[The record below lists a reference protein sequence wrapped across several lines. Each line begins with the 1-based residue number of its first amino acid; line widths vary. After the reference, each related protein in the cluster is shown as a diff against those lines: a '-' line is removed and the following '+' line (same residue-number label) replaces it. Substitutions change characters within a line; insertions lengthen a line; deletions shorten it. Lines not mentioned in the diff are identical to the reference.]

1 MAGSN
6 TFGGTIK
13 LEGEKAYR
21 EAIQQINSDLKVMA
35 SEMGK
40 VTAEFG
46 KNDKSASSLTS
57 RNKVL
62 AEQIDKQ
69 KEKILTLKG
78 ALEQS
83 SEKYGEN
90 DKKTNDW
97 KISLNKAE
105 AELIKLEKELS
116 DNEKIL
122 KDSKNATEDNSKSL
136 KKFGDSANDAGQK
149 TLKLGDLIKAN
160 LISEAIIG
168 GIKSL
173 GSAIMDVA
181 RKFGEFVS
189 DGIKNASNLQ
199 EAQNVVDVTF
209 GESAEIIND
218 WSRKAAGAY
227 GMSELSAKQ
236 YTGTIGA
243 MFKSMGL
250 ADEQVLSMSTDMVG
264 LAGDFASFYN
274 LGHEEAFNK
283 IRAGISGETEP
294 LKQLGINMSVANL
307 EAFALSQGIDK
318 TYNSMT
324 QAEQATLRYNYL
336 MSVSADAQGDFART
350 SGSYANQLRIA
361 QLNMENLATGIG
373 AKLLPI
379 CNEAL
384 TIFNGMF
391 SGTMDVSTG
400 FSKLTEMVVNLA
412 NDLLNSLPQ
421 IAETAGQIITSLVNG
436 ITAMLPQLA
445 SVATSIITTLVNT
458 LSANVAQITTAAVQ
472 IILTLAE
479 ALINSLPELLNA
491 AIQIVVALVNGIT
504 QALPTLVPA
513 IVNAVILMVNTLL
526 ANIPLILQAGIDLL
540 MALVDAI
547 PTVITALI
555 QALPTIITTIIN
567 ALIES
572 IPLLIG
578 AAIELFMA
586 LVEAIPIIVVEL
598 VKALPQI
605 VTAIIQGLARL
616 PELLWNILTECI
628 GKFINWGDQSE
639 TEGAQGSQNF
649 LAQVINV
656 IKELPAR
663 VWEWLQNAISRVGE
677 FFGNI
682 INTAGSKAS
691 EFVSTVINFV
701 GELPGRIWNG
711 IIGAVSSVASWG
723 SQLLSAGINAAH
735 NLVNGIWNTI
745 CELPGK
751 MLNIGGDLVRGLWE
765 GISNVTDWVLDK
777 IRGFGSS
784 ILNGIKSFFGIASP
798 SKLFE
803 EQIGKNLALGV
814 GEGFS
819 GSMKDIS
826 KQMQSAIPTDFNVE
840 PTLSMAYNSSLTQP
854 QVENPNFAH
863 SGITVNIENF
873 VNNRAQDVQAF
884 AQELEFYSRRSSFA
898 LG

>member
-21 EAIQQINSDLKVMA
+21 EAIKQINSDLKVMA

-105 AELIKLEKELS
+105 AELIKLEKELG

-189 DGIKNASNLQ
+189 NGIKNASDLQ
-199 EAQNVVDVTF
+199 ESQNVVDVTF
-209 GESAEIIND
+209 GESAETIND

-274 LGHEEAFNK
+274 LEHEEAFNK

-318 TYNSMT
+318 AYNSMT

-373 AKLLPI
+373 TKLMPI

-445 SVATSIITTLVNT
+445 PVATSVITTLVNT
-458 LSANVAQITTAAVQ
+458 FSGNVAQITTAAVQ

-526 ANIPLILQAGIDLL
+526 ANIPLILQTGIDLL

-586 LVEAIPIIVVEL
+586 LVEAIPIITVEL
-598 VKALPQI
+598 IKALPQI

-616 PELLWNILTECI
+616 PELLWNILTECV

-639 TEGAQGSQNF
+639 TEGAQGSQSF
-649 LAQVINV
+649 LTQVINV

-663 VWEWLQNAISRVGE
+663 VWEWLQNAIARVGE

-723 SQLLSAGINAAH
+723 GQLLSAGIGAAQ

>member
-21 EAIQQINSDLKVMA
+21 EALRQINSELKVMA

-40 VTAEFG
+40 VTAEFS

-57 RNKVL
+57 RNKIL

-69 KEKILTLKG
+69 KEKITALKN

-90 DKKTNDW
+90 DKKTNAW

-116 DNEKIL
+116 DNEKAL
-122 KDSKNATEDNSKSL
+122 KDSENATEDNSKSL

-160 LISEAIIG
+160 LISDAIIS
-168 GIKSL
+168 GIKAL

-189 DGIKNASNLQ
+189 NGIKNASNLQ
-199 EAQNVVDVTF
+199 EVQNVVDVTF
-209 GESAEIIND
+209 EESAGIIND
-218 WSRKAAGAY
+218 WATKAASAY

-250 ADEQVLSMSTDMVG
+250 ADEQVLSMSSDMVG

-274 LGHEEAFNK
+274 LEHEEAFNK

-307 EAFALSQGIDK
+307 EAFALFQGIDK
-318 TYNSMT
+318 SHNSMT

-336 MSVSADAQGDFART
+336 MSVSADAQGDFVRT
-350 SGSYANQLRIA
+350 SDSYANQLRIA

-391 SGTMDVSTG
+391 SGTMDISTG

-421 IAETAGQIITSLVNG
+421 IAETAGQIITSFASG
-436 ITAMLPQLA
+436 ITAMLPQLVP
-445 SVATSIITTLVNT
+445 VATSVITTLVST
-458 LSANVAQITTAAVQ
+458 FSSNVAQITTAAVQ

-504 QALPTLVPA
+504 QALPVLVPA
-513 IVNAVILMVNTLL
+513 IVSAVILMVNTLL
-526 ANIPLILQAGIDLL
+526 ANVPLILQTGIDLL

-547 PTVITALI
+547 PTVVTALV
-555 QALPTIITTIIN
+555 QNLPTIITTIID

-616 PELLWNILTECI
+616 PELLWNILTECV
-628 GKFINWGDQSE
+628 GKFISWGDQSE
-639 TEGAQGSQNF
+639 NEGAQGSQSF
-649 LAQVINV
+649 LTQVINI

-663 VWEWLQNAISRVGE
+663 VWEWLQNAITNISS
-677 FFGNI
+677 FFNDI
-682 INTAGSKAS
+682 LNTAAEMTPQFVNTIIS
-691 EFVSTVINFV
+691 FVS
-701 GELPGRIWNG
+701 ELPGKIWDG
-711 IIGAVSSVASWG
+711 IIGAVSAVTEWG
-723 SQLLSAGINAAH
+723 NQLLTAGINAAQ
-735 NLVNGIWNTI
+735 NLVNSIWSTL
-745 CELPGK
+745 CELPGQ
-751 MLNIGGDLVRGLWE
+751 MLDIGKNLVQGLWN
-765 GISNVTDWVLDK
+765 GINDAKNWVLDK
-777 IRGFGSS
+777 IKGFGES

-803 EQIGKNLALGV
+803 EQIGKNLALGL
-814 GEGFS
+814 GEGFTD
-819 GSMKDIS
+819 SMKSVS
-826 KQMQSAIPTDFNVE
+826 KQMQNSIPTEFGVE
-840 PTLSMAYNSSLTQP
+840 PTLNVAYNQGFAAQP
-854 QVENPNFAH
+854 QVSGN
-863 SGITVNIENF
+863 SGITVHIENF

-884 AQELEFYSRRSSFA
+884 AQELEFYSRRNNFA

>member
-1 MAGSN
+1 
-6 TFGGTIK
+6 
-13 LEGEKAYR
+13 
-21 EAIQQINSDLKVMA
+21 
-35 SEMGK
+35 
-40 VTAEFG
+40 
-46 KNDKSASSLTS
+46 
-57 RNKVL
+57 
-62 AEQIDKQ
+62 
-69 KEKILTLKG
+69 
-78 ALEQS
+78 
-83 SEKYGEN
+83 
-90 DKKTNDW
+90 
-97 KISLNKAE
+97 
-105 AELIKLEKELS
+105 
-116 DNEKIL
+116 
-122 KDSKNATEDNSKSL
+122 
-136 KKFGDSANDAGQK
+136 
-149 TLKLGDLIKAN
+149 
-160 LISEAIIG
+160 
-168 GIKSL
+168 
-173 GSAIMDVA
+173 
-181 RKFGEFVS
+181 
-189 DGIKNASNLQ
+189 
-199 EAQNVVDVTF
+199 
-209 GESAEIIND
+209 
-218 WSRKAAGAY
+218 
-227 GMSELSAKQ
+227 MSELSAKQ

-274 LGHEEAFNK
+274 LEHEEAFNK

-336 MSVSADAQGDFART
+336 ISVSADAQGDFART

-391 SGTMDVSTG
+391 SGTMDMSTG

-445 SVATSIITTLVNT
+445 PVATSVITTLVNNF
-458 LSANVAQITTAAVQ
+458 SGNIVQITTAAVQ

-491 AIQIVVALVNGIT
+491 AIQIIVALVNGIT

-526 ANIPLILQAGIDLL
+526 ANVPLILQAGIDLL
-540 MALVDAI
+540 MALIDAI

-567 ALIES
+567 SLIES

-616 PELLWNILTECI
+616 PELLWNILTECV

-639 TEGAQGSQNF
+639 TEGAQGSQSF
-649 LAQVINV
+649 LTQVINV

-663 VWEWLQNAISRVGE
+663 VWEWLQNAIARVGE
-677 FFGNI
+677 FFGDI

-701 GELPGRIWNG
+701 AELPGKIWNG
-711 IIGAVSSVASWG
+711 IIGAVSSVVNWG
-723 SQLLSAGINAAH
+723 GQLLSAGINAAQ

-751 MLNIGGDLVRGLWE
+751 MLNIGGDLVRGLWD

-803 EQIGKNLALGV
+803 EQIGKNLALGI

-819 GSMKDIS
+819 VSMKDVS
-826 KQMQSAIPTDFNVE
+826 KQMQNAIPADFEIDMNTAVN
-840 PTLSMAYNSSLTQP
+840 YVNSSADFENNNFRKSSSNGVDIEFSMSRKKEIELLELLLNEAHGLNESLCGKIVKAL
-854 QVENPNFAH
+854 VEGV
-863 SGITVNIENF
+863 SLRVD
-873 VNNRAQDVQAF
+873 NREIARLV
-884 AQELEFYSRRSSFA
+884 RRYA
-898 LG
+898 

>member
-21 EAIQQINSDLKVMA
+21 EALRQINSDLKVMA
-35 SEMGK
+35 SEMSK

-57 RNKVL
+57 RNKIL

-69 KEKILTLKG
+69 KEKITALKN

-90 DKKTNDW
+90 DKKTNAW

-116 DNEKIL
+116 DNEKAL
-122 KDSKNATEDNSKSL
+122 KDSENATEDNSKSL

-160 LISEAIIG
+160 LISDAIIS
-168 GIKSL
+168 GIKAL

-189 DGIKNASNLQ
+189 NGIKNASNLQ
-199 EAQNVVDVTF
+199 EVQNVVDVTF
-209 GESAEIIND
+209 EESAGIIND
-218 WSRKAAGAY
+218 WATKAASAY

-250 ADEQVLSMSTDMVG
+250 ADEQVLSMSSDMVG

-274 LGHEEAFNK
+274 LEHEEAFNK

-307 EAFALSQGIDK
+307 EAFALFQGIDK
-318 TYNSMT
+318 SHNSMT

-336 MSVSADAQGDFART
+336 MSVSADAQGDFVRT
-350 SGSYANQLRIA
+350 SDSYANQLRIA

-391 SGTMDVSTG
+391 SGTMDISTG

-421 IAETAGQIITSLVNG
+421 IAETAGQIITSFASG
-436 ITAMLPQLA
+436 ITSMLPQLA
-445 SVATSIITTLVNT
+445 PIATRVITTLVNT
-458 LSANVAQITTAAVQ
+458 FSSNIAQITTAAVQ

-504 QALPTLVPA
+504 QALPSLVPA
-513 IVNAVILMVNTLL
+513 IVSAVILMVNTLL
-526 ANIPLILQAGIDLL
+526 ANVPLILQAGIDLL

-547 PTVITALI
+547 PTVVTALV
-555 QALPTIITTIIN
+555 QNLPTIITTIID

-572 IPLLIG
+572 IPLLIS
-578 AAIELFMA
+578 ASIELFMA
-586 LVEAIPIIVVEL
+586 LVEAIPIIVIEL

-628 GKFINWGDQSE
+628 GKFISWGDQSE
-639 TEGAQGSQNF
+639 AEGAQGSQSF
-649 LAQVINV
+649 LTQVINI

-663 VWEWLQNAISRVGE
+663 VWEWLQNAITNISS
-677 FFGNI
+677 FFNDI
-682 INTAGSKAS
+682 LNTAAEMTPQFVNTIIS
-691 EFVSTVINFV
+691 FVS
-701 GELPGRIWNG
+701 ELPGKIWDG
-711 IIGAVSSVASWG
+711 IIGAVSAVTEWG
-723 SQLLSAGINAAH
+723 NQLLTAGINAAQ
-735 NLVNGIWNTI
+735 NLVNSIWSTL
-745 CELPGK
+745 CELPGQ
-751 MLNIGGDLVRGLWE
+751 MLDIGKNLVQGLWN
-765 GISNVTDWVLDK
+765 GINDAKNWVLDK
-777 IRGFGSS
+777 IKGFGES

-819 GSMKDIS
+819 DSMKDIS

-840 PTLSMAYNSSLTQP
+840 PTLSVAYNPSLTQP
-854 QVENPNFAH
+854 QVETPNFAH

-884 AQELEFYSRRSSFA
+884 AQELEFYSRRNNFA

>member
-21 EAIQQINSDLKVMA
+21 EAIKQINSDLKVMA

-57 RNKVL
+57 RNKIL

-69 KEKILTLKG
+69 KEKISALKG
-78 ALEQS
+78 SLEQS

-116 DNEKIL
+116 DNEKLL
-122 KDSKNATEDNSKSL
+122 KDSENATEDNSKSL

-189 DGIKNASNLQ
+189 TGIKNASDLQ

-209 GESAEIIND
+209 GESAETIND

-236 YTGTIGA
+236 YTGTMGA

-274 LGHEEAFNK
+274 LEHEEAFNK

-318 TYNSMT
+318 AYNSMS

-361 QLNMENLATGIG
+361 QLNMENLATSIG

-421 IAETAGQIITSLVNG
+421 ISETAGQIITSLVNG
-436 ITAMLPQLA
+436 ITAMLPQL
-445 SVATSIITTLVNT
+445 SPVATSVITTLVNNF
-458 LSANVAQITTAAVQ
+458 SSNIAQITTAAVQ

-526 ANIPLILQAGIDLL
+526 ANIPLILQTGIALL

-578 AAIELFMA
+578 AAIELLMA
-586 LVEAIPIIVVEL
+586 LVEAIPIITVEL
-598 VKALPQI
+598 IKALPQI

-616 PELLWNILTECI
+616 PELLWNILTECV

-639 TEGAQGSQNF
+639 TEGAQSSQSF
-649 LAQVINV
+649 LTQVINV

-663 VWEWLQNAISRVGE
+663 VWEWLQNAIARVGE

-691 EFVSTVINFV
+691 EFVNTVINFV
-701 GELPGRIWNG
+701 GELPGKIWNG
-711 IIGAVSSVASWG
+711 IVGAISSVASWG
-723 SQLLSAGINAAH
+723 SQLLSAGIGAAQ

-751 MLNIGGDLVRGLWE
+751 MLNIGGDLVRGLWD

-840 PTLSMAYNSSLTQP
+840 PNLSMVYNSNLTQP
-854 QVENPNFAH
+854 QVDNPNFAY